1 MKVYIS
7 CGAGDFI
14 AIESFLTDEEKQGIT
29 EFYLFTRAGEVIKEL
44 ISFHPIWKD
53 CKVHIPYTSDQIRAF
68 DTYSFFDIKH
78 LKAKTRKSWP
88 ELDGVIDYSGE
99 VLYPQILSGTRK
111 FNKSGFE
118 IEPISCDV
126 VLDAESN
133 NDDRMIPK
141 GRNLNGNELGEVRR
155 MFPDSILT
163 HVGLGITELKEALG
177 LVKGCKHFVGVDSML
192 ACFAARQDSIE
203 SITVKTINHIYVK
216 WLPIYDPFKK
226 IKVVGSFV

>member
-29 EFYLFTRAGEVIKEL
+29 EFYLFTRAASVIKEL

-53 CKVHIPYTSDQIRAF
+53 CKINIPYTQEQIRAL

-88 ELDGVIDYSGE
+88 ELDSVIDYSGE
-99 VLYPQILSGTRK
+99 VLYPQILSGSRK
-111 FNKSGFE
+111 FNKSEFE
-118 IEPISCDV
+118 IDAIPCEV

-141 GRNLNGNELGEVRR
+141 GRNLTSAELGKVNH
-155 MFPDSILT
+155 MFPDLQIT
-163 HVGLGITELKEALG
+163 HVGLGLTELKEALG
-177 LVKGCKHFVGVDSML
+177 LVKGCQHFIGVDSML
-192 ACFAARQDSIE
+192 ACWAARQDTIQT
-203 SITVKTINHIYVK
+203 INVKTINHIYVK

-226 IKVVGSFV
+226 IKVVGGFV